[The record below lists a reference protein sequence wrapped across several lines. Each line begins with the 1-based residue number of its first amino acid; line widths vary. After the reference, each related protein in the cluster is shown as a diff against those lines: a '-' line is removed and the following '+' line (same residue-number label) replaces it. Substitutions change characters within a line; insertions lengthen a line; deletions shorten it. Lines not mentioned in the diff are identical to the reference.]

1 MIGRH
6 FILKRHVH
14 FVFILFL
21 LCFITIPCFA
31 LPLPDKDFSR
41 EKAIQDFLTDENK
54 DLIEGI
60 WTTDNDQYELAIIK
74 NTFSIEKGYDYLG
87 FITQSNDS
95 AWSPGTLKLQLKSS
109 AVSKLYI
116 GSLHDHK
123 QNLMI
128 FTKNKLNG
136 ATFRLIDDNTITYM
150 QTIKNKKEI
159 KHLYRIYPND
169 KIDGKNATLKK
180 VGSGS
185 GFFITP
191 NLIVTNN
198 HVIDKAKNIEIVYN
212 NDQKATATM
221 IAKDPVNDLA
231 ILKVEDFKGS
241 VSPLFLGNTQNA
253 KDGDPVY
260 AVGFPMPN
268 MLGDKAKLS
277 EGIINSITGF
287 KDDVRMYQISIP
299 IQPGNSGSPL
309 LNDKGQVIGVVTA
322 SMNGATTMLFTGTI
336 PQNVNFA
343 VKINYI
349 QNLISTLP
357 DGLYFPAAEPQ
368 ENLTPTQIM
377 NLAKK
382 AVVEV
387 QIKEK

>member
-1 MIGRH
+1 MIGRL
-6 FILKRHVH
+6 FTLKRHLH
-14 FVFILFL
+14 FAFILFL
-21 LCFITIPCFA
+21 LCFITIPCSA
-31 LPLPDKDFSR
+31 QPLPDKDFSR
-41 EKAIQDFLTDENK
+41 EKAIQDFLTTDNK

-60 WTTDNDQYELAIIK
+60 WTAENDQYELAIIK
-74 NTFSIEKGYDYLG
+74 NTFSVERGYDYLG

-95 AWSPGTLKLQLKSS
+95 AWSPGALKLQLKAS
-109 AVSKLYI
+109 AASKLYI
-116 GSLHDHK
+116 GSLHEYK
-123 QNLMI
+123 QNLLV
-128 FTKNKLNG
+128 FTENKLAGN
-136 ATFRLIDDNTITYM
+136 TFRLMDDNTITYM
-150 QTIKNKKEI
+150 QTTKNKREI

-169 KIDGKNATLKK
+169 KIDGKNLALKK

-185 GFFITP
+185 GFFITQ
-191 NLIVTNN
+191 NLIITNH

-212 NDQKATATM
+212 NDQKIAATV
-221 IAKDPVNDLA
+221 IAKDAANDLA
-231 ILKVEDFKGS
+231 ILKVDDFKGS

-309 LNDKGQVIGVVTA
+309 LNEKGQVIGVVTA
-322 SMNGATTMLFTGTI
+322 SMNGAATMLFTGTI

>member
-6 FILKRHVH
+6 VTLKRHVH
-14 FVFILFL
+14 FILCL
-21 LCFITIPCFA
+21 ICFITIPCFA
-31 LPLPDKDFSR
+31 QPLPDKDFSK
-41 EKAIQDFLTDENK
+41 EKAIQDFLTTDNK

-95 AWSPGTLKLQLKSS
+95 AWNPGTLKLQLKAS
-109 AVSKLYI
+109 AASKIYI
-116 GSLHDHK
+116 GSLHEYK
-123 QNLMI
+123 QNLLV
-128 FTKNKLNG
+128 FTENKLSGN
-136 ATFRLIDDNTITYM
+136 TFRLMDDNTITYI

-169 KIDGKNATLKK
+169 KKDGKNATLKK

-191 NLIVTNN
+191 NLIITNH

-212 NDQKATATM
+212 NDQKIAATVL
-221 IAKDPVNDLA
+221 AKDPANDLA
-231 ILKVEDFKGS
+231 ILKVDDFKGS

-260 AVGFPMPN
+260 AVGFPMPS

-309 LNDKGQVIGVVTA
+309 LNEKGQVIGVVTA
-322 SMNGATTMLFTGTI
+322 SMNGAATMLFTGTI

-343 VKINYI
+343 IKINYI

-357 DGLYFPAAEPQ
+357 DGLYFPATEPQ

-382 AVVEV
+382 AVVEI

>member
-1 MIGRH
+1 
-6 FILKRHVH
+6 LKKHLH

-21 LCFITIPCFA
+21 LCFVTLPCLA
-31 LPLPDKDFSR
+31 QALPDKEFSR
-41 EKAIQDFLTDENK
+41 EKAIQDFLTTDNK

-60 WTTDNDQYELAIIK
+60 WATENDQYELAIVK

-95 AWSPGTLKLQLKSS
+95 AWNPGALKLQLKT
-109 AVSKLYI
+109 AAASKIYI
-116 GSLHDHK
+116 GSLHEYK
-123 QNLMI
+123 QNLLV
-128 FTKNKLNG
+128 FTENKLAGN
-136 ATFRLIDDNTITYM
+136 TFRLTDDNTITYI
-150 QTIKNKKEI
+150 QTTKNKKEI

-169 KIDGKNATLKK
+169 KKDGKNAVLKK

-191 NLIVTNN
+191 NLIITNH

-212 NDQKATATM
+212 NDQKIAATVL
-221 IAKDPVNDLA
+221 AKDPANDLA
-231 ILKVEDFKGS
+231 ILKVDDFKGP

-260 AVGFPMPN
+260 AVGFPMPT

-309 LNDKGQVIGVVTA
+309 LNEKGQVIGVVTA
-322 SMNGATTMLFTGTI
+322 SMNGAATMLFTGTI